1 MAIEN
6 SNTGLYN
13 RFMKRYSERRQE
25 QEFKQNWM
33 KTHESVLLFCKV
45 IFRHVSMRD
54 SYLNW
59 RDAISL
65 NSTRTHTH
73 IRTDKDKYTSRN
85 ASSLFSLNN
94 FLQVSLPHI
103 CFPLFFFNDRP
114 RLIISKRAFFL
125 KLFFKIPITPK
136 QFFWTARHLFTSLA
150 FACWFS
156 FCLASSWMFIWHLF
170 GADWEEQY
178 VCCYGN

>member
-103 CFPLFFFNDRP
+103 CFPLFFFQRSTSLNHFKE
-114 RLIISKRAFFL
+114 SFFL
-125 KLFFKIPITPK
+125 KIIFQNTNNAKTVFLNSAPFVYIVG
-136 QFFWTARHLFTSLA
+136 
-150 FACWFS
+150 
-156 FCLASSWMFIWHLF
+156 FCLLIFFLS
-170 GADWEEQY
+170 GK
-178 VCCYGN
+178 

>member
-13 RFMKRYSERRQE
+13 SVMKRYSERRQE

-73 IRTDKDKYTSRN
+73 THTHRQRQIHIKKRFIIIFFEQFSSSVTS
-85 ASSLFSLNN
+85 
-94 FLQVSLPHI
+94 PYM
-103 CFPLFFFNDRP
+103 FPSVFFFNDRP
-114 RLIISKRAFFL
+114 RLIISKRAFF
-125 KLFFKIPITPK
+125 FNY
-136 QFFWTARHLFTSLA
+136 
-150 FACWFS
+150 FS
-156 FCLASSWMFIWHLF
+156 KY
-170 GADWEEQY
+170 Q
-178 VCCYGN
+178 